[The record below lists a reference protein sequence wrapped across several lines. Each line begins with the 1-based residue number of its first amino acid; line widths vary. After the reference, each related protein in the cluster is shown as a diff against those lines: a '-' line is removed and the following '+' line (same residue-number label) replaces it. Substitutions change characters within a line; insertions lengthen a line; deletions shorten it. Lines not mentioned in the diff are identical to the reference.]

1 MTPENLETF
10 MGVVV
15 KGLTDLE
22 DSVSRIASFV
32 INELE
37 TIKLQ
42 VHNIFLW
49 TGSGTEIIHLCVRVY
64 DA

>member
-1 MTPENLETF
+1 MVTPENLETF

-49 TGSGTEIIHLCVRVY
+49 KGRGT
-64 DA
+64 